1 MNDHSDDRSAMANAI
16 AWSSRITSV
25 ALEMGLPGALGYW
38 IDQKLGTWILFL
50 VLGLVLGMTT
60 GMIHLLRM
68 VQHAEKKPGIRSKN
82 DRGSRTKQQ

>member
-1 MNDHSDDRSAMANAI
+1 MASAM

-50 VLGLVLGMTT
+50 VLGLAVGMTT
-60 GMIHLLRM
+60 GMIHLLKM
-68 VQHAEKKPGIRSKN
+68 VRQPEGRKSK
-82 DRGSRTKQQ
+82 GES